1 MLHLLRRRRLLLILT
16 TRIPVSWLLASI
28 ARASILAPCVLHWE
42 LKWDGMGGKEQG
54 GGTGKEGEKMVR
66 LRELN
71 KEKNGNVGGA
81 IAFLRALKR
90 RENEN
95 KTGASAGN

>member
-1 MLHLLRRRRLLLILT
+1 MLHRLRRLWLLLVLAG
-16 TRIPVSWLLASI
+16 IPVSWLLASV
-28 ARASILAPCVLHWE
+28 ARAGILAPCVLHWE
-42 LKWDGMGGKEQG
+42 LKWDGRGGEG
-54 GGTGKEGEKMVR
+54 ARERGGTGKEGEKMVR

-90 RENEN
+90 RENE
-95 KTGASAGN
+95 K